1 MRPLMA
7 ERRLIA
13 PPITVCRR
21 RFASHRPHIGRQSS
35 PDVPPGDGN

>member
-1 MRPLMA
+1 MCTPTA

-13 PPITVCRR
+13 PLITVCRR
-21 RFASHRPHIGRQSS
+21 RFASQRPLIDRQSS